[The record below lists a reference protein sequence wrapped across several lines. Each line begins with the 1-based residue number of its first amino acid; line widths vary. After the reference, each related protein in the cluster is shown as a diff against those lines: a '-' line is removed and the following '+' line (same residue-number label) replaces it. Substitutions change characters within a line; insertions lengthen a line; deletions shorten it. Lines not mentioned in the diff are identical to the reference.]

1 MKFQDF
7 AEYTVFGELCEE
19 NQAACEN
26 DVHSRLIQF
35 VFRLSLSKRCENCE
49 KANHGFHN
57 IHSNHITLR
66 RSTIRL
72 RLVQTRFFQILLT
85 N

>member
-7 AEYTVFGELCEE
+7 AEYTVLCELCEE
-19 NQAACEN
+19 NQAACEK

-49 KANHGFHN
+49 KG
-57 IHSNHITLR
+57 
-66 RSTIRL
+66 
-72 RLVQTRFFQILLT
+72 
-85 N
+85 